1 MQALRSRTLGAN
13 AVAEDPTGS
22 AQRRREAFLAAAQT
36 ALLAASV
43 TAAILGTTADD
54 WRPWSLFLALLA
66 LALIGQFTSVRTSEN
81 VRISPALISTG
92 PAMALL
98 GPAPA
103 AVIAVTA
110 VVAWSIKARTPRAL
124 VFNNIV
130 ALTTYP
136 VVGALLFKALG
147 DPGADTSADL
157 STAPLVFAVY
167 IVTNFLNFLLIVG
180 YLCLRDRRSILV
192 AIRDLYLPVFP
203 WEIAIGT
210 LTACTVLAYQE
221 IGLIAIAALGAMLL
235 SYRYLLDAVIEA
247 RTQRDELRAQVE
259 ELEALHHGVI
269 RVMVETLGMRD
280 RMTARHSAAVAR
292 FAKATA
298 AAAGLSAREQELVH
312 TAGLLHDV
320 GKFTFPDHTLTGTR
334 LTEEDWDLIRSHPQR
349 GADIVG
355 RVHGY
360 AEVAEIVLCHHE
372 RIDGRGYP
380 RNLSGD
386 DIPVLA
392 RVLSVADCFDV
403 MTARDSYRTPMPIP
417 AALAELRRV
426 AGTQLDARFVEI
438 FVGVIEG
445 SGVDFHHA
453 DDEDLEAELG
463 RQALRSSAARTARH

>member
-1 MQALRSRTLGAN
+1 VQALRWRSLGAN
-13 AVAEDPTGS
+13 AVAEVPSGHRT
-22 AQRRREAFLAAAQT
+22 RRRDILLVAGQF
-36 ALLAASV
+36 ALLAAAVS
-43 TAAILGTTADD
+43 AAVLSTDAAD
-54 WRPWSLFLALLA
+54 WRPWSLFFSLLG
-66 LALIGQFTSVRTSEN
+66 LALIGQFLSVQSGSI
-81 VRISPALISTG
+81 RIGPAFIATA

-98 GPAPA
+98 GPGPA

-110 VVAWSIKARTPRAL
+110 VLAWSVKAHTPRGL
-124 VFNNIV
+124 LFNNVV

-136 VVGALLFKALG
+136 VVGALLFQALG
-147 DPGADTSADL
+147 DPGAEPRAEL
-157 STAPLVFAVY
+157 STAAIVFAIY
-167 IVTNFLNFLLIVG
+167 LATDFLNFLLVVG
-180 YLCLRDRRSILV
+180 YLCLRDRTSLAN
-192 AIRDLYLPVFP
+192 AIRRIYLPVFP

-210 LTACTVLAYQE
+210 LTAITVLAYQE
-221 IGLIAIAALGAMLL
+221 IGLLAVPLLGAMLI
-235 SYRYLLDAVIEA
+235 SYRYLLGSVVDAQS
-247 RTQRDELRAQVE
+247 QRDELRHQVE

-334 LTEEDWDLIRSHPQR
+334 LTEEDWELIRSHPQR

-360 AEVAEIVLCHHE
+360 ADVAEIVLCHHE

-403 MTARDSYRTPMPIP
+403 MTARDSYRAPMPI
-417 AALAELRRV
+417 ADALAELRRV
-426 AGTQLDARFVEI
+426 AGTQLDPRFVEI
-438 FVGVIEG
+438 FVGVVEG
-445 SGVDFHHA
+445 SGVDFRHA
-453 DDEDLEAELG
+453 DDEDLEAEL
-463 RQALRSSAARTARH
+463 SARMHDRTSQY